1 MVTVEQM
8 TETESRFQE
17 LEEKLVRAA
26 EVFKQNVAEK
36 RALQRELDKL
46 KESVE
51 RNARLEDELKTL
63 RREREDVRL
72 RLERLVKQIDSLTKT
87 DSAG

>member
-1 MVTVEQM
+1 M
-8 TETESRFQE
+8 QE
-17 LEEKLVRAA
+17 LEEKLVRVA

-36 RALQRELDKL
+36 RALQRE
-46 KESVE
+46 VE
-51 RNARLEDELKTL
+51 RMRESAGRHAHLEDEVKAL

-72 RLERLVKQIDSLTKT
+72 RVEKLLKQIDSLTKA